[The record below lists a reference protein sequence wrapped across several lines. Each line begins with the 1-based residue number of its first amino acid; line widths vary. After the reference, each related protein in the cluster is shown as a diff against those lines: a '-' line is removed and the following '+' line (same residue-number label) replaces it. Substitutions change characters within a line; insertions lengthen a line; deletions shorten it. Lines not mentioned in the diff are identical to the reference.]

1 MHAARKRNRSA
12 LHLFVKGRALR
23 GEASMQWLIVKETQI
38 LSALICFGYAMA
50 MALEPSATTSP
61 SMSSAE
67 LEFDHVWIVVTRD
80 APERAAL
87 EKAGLKIS
95 PDVNR
100 HDGQGTA
107 SITADFQNSYIELIW
122 PDPTVSVAPGAE
134 RGVEKFKNRMNWR
147 TSGWCP
153 IGIGLH
159 RVRGATPFPFPTWT
173 IAPDWMPKGT
183 AIEIL
188 TARDDTRSPSF
199 FIEPDVLAVKEKGK
213 IDKSDP
219 KAGALHHEIGVQRI
233 TKIRLVK
240 PKEYQ
245 PVAAFAYLEK
255 ARIFQSGEG
264 NEWAVE
270 ITLDGG
276 RKSQTKDLRP
286 DLPLVIHY

>member
-1 MHAARKRNRSA
+1 MTATRV
-12 LHLFVKGRALR
+12 LFV
-23 GEASMQWLIVKETQI
+23 LIGCACMS
-38 LSALICFGYAMA
+38 LSASAAG
-50 MALEPSATTSP
+50 PSASP
-61 SMSSAE
+61 SAASSE
-67 LEFDHVWIVVTRD
+67 PQLEFDHVWIVVTRD

-87 EKAGLKIS
+87 ERAGLKIS

-107 SITADFQNSYIELIW
+107 SISAEFLNAYLELMW

-159 RVRGATPFPFPTWT
+159 RAGPSTTLPFPTWT

-188 TARDDTRSPSF
+188 TARDDTKSPSF
-199 FIEPDVLAVKEKGK
+199 FIEPPVLAVKEDANRR
-213 IDKSDP
+213 IDNASPARTASSASDHP
-219 KAGALHHEIGVQRI
+219 IGVERI
-233 TKIRLVK
+233 TDIQLIR

-245 PVAAFAYLEK
+245 PVTSFAYLEK
-255 ARIFQSGEG
+255 AGIFKSAEG
-264 NEWAVE
+264 KKWAIE
-270 ITLDGG
+270 ITFDGG
-276 RKSQTKDLRP
+276 RKAQTKDLRP
-286 DLPLVIHY
+286 DLPLIIHY

>member
-1 MHAARKRNRSA
+1 VGTAAA
-12 LHLFVKGRALR
+12 ADL
-23 GEASMQWLIVKETQI
+23 Q
-38 LSALICFGYAMA
+38 
-50 MALEPSATTSP
+50 
-61 SMSSAE
+61 
-67 LEFDHVWIVVTRD
+67 FDHFWIVVTRD

-87 EKAGLKIS
+87 ERAGLKIS

-107 SITADFQNSYIELIW
+107 SISAEFLNAYLELMW

-147 TSGWCP
+147 ASGWCP

-159 RVRGATPFPFPTWT
+159 RSGPATPLPFPTWT

-188 TARDDTRSPSF
+188 TARDDTKSPSF
-199 FIEPDVLAVKEKGK
+199 FIEPPVLAVKDEANRK
-213 IDKSDP
+213 IDNANPTRTASP
-219 KAGALHHEIGVQRI
+219 ASAHPIGVERVTDIQL
-233 TKIRLVK
+233 IR

-255 ARIFQSGEG
+255 AGLFKSTEG
-264 NEWAVE
+264 KEWAIE
-270 ITLDGG
+270 ISFDGR
-276 RKSQTKDLRP
+276 RKAQTKDLRP
-286 DLPLVIHY
+286 DLPLIIHY